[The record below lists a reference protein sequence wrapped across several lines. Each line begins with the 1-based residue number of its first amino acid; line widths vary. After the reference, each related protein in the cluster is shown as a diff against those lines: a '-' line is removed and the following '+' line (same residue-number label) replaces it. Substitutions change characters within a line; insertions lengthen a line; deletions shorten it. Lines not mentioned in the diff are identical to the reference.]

1 MLSTRIAIVGTALV
15 TSFVIPVSAMAAPA
29 SGGGAP
35 SSTAPAAEFA
45 PGRVLV
51 KYKAD
56 VDRASQSGLERSHG
70 AARVSDIA
78 QLGVKVLK
86 VPAGAEARVVE
97 ALSRSGKV
105 EYAERD
111 VAGQLSDTLPNDP
124 WWSYQ
129 WGPSKTAAPAAWD
142 TTTGSSSVVIAVL
155 DTGLTQSAD
164 FSGKVMP
171 GRNVM
176 TGSADVT
183 DTNGHGTTAASVA
196 AGSSNNGAGVAGYC
210 WSCQLLPVKV
220 ADAAVVMSDV
230 ANGIVWATDNGADVI
245 SMSLGSS
252 GSSAALQSA
261 VKYASDR
268 GVLLFAAAGNSGVSQ
283 QEFPAAYAEVVGVAG
298 SDANDALYT
307 WSNFGPGVDVAAPGA
322 NKAVGNDGRVYTFTG
337 TSSAT
342 PAAAGIAGLALSLPG
357 APTAAA
363 VRQALT
369 SSAVRING
377 VDHGRVD
384 AAATIRLLSDA
395 APTTTATA
403 PTSPS
408 PIPSVPA
415 TPAPSPTSAATP
427 GTTPSSTPST
437 VEPSPTAPPATSPA
451 PTAAAAPSEAPAAA
465 LRAVASRLKAQNIA
479 QPLLDEPDRSVP
491 RPARRRGR
499 RPAEQRILLRGAD
512 GDQGH
517 EDLHLPGVRC
527 HRVHPVGLRQLDLST
542 RRAPHPGG

>member
-1 MLSTRIAIVGTALV
+1 MLSTRIAIVATALV
-15 TSFVIPVSAMAAPA
+15 TSFVIPVSALAAPT
-29 SGGGAP
+29 SGEGALP
-35 SSTAPAAEFA
+35 STAPAAAEFA
-45 PGRVLV
+45 AGRVLV

-322 NKAVGNDGRVYTFTG
+322 NKAVGNACRATLSPERLRLPPPREASRASRCRSPVRQLPPQ
-337 TSSAT
+337 SARRL
-342 PAAAGIAGLALSLPG
+342 PAAPCASTAWT
-357 APTAAA
+357 TAASTPPQ
-363 VRQALT
+363 R
-369 SSAVRING
+369 SACCPMPHR
-377 VDHGRVD
+377 RRRRPLRR
-384 AAATIRLLSDA
+384 AR
-395 APTTTATA
+395 
-403 PTSPS
+403 
-408 PIPSVPA
+408 
-415 TPAPSPTSAATP
+415 APSPPYPPRLRPARPAP
-427 GTTPSSTPST
+427 PPPARRPPPLLRRWQ
-437 VEPSPTAPPATSPA
+437 PSPTAPPATSPA
-451 PTAAAAPSEAPAAA
+451 PTAAAAP
-465 LRAVASRLKAQNIA
+465 
-479 QPLLDEPDRSVP
+479 
-491 RPARRRGR
+491 ARRRPPR
-499 RPAEQRILLRGAD
+499 
-512 GDQGH
+512 
-517 EDLHLPGVRC
+517 
-527 HRVHPVGLRQLDLST
+527 
-542 RRAPHPGG
+542 